1 MLVAGLSARGAVAQT
16 GTVVEGA
23 SELLFPTGARIVAM
37 GQAAAA
43 AVTGSEGLAWNPAAV
58 AHGPREMSF
67 GFVSGISVPASDA
80 SLAFVYPLPR
90 VVTFA
95 LSLRYLNDGQ
105 QSAQDSVGQTT
116 GTFFQSSTTLMA
128 TFAAP
133 FGDRFG
139 LGVNLKL
146 YAVGFSCSGFCN
158 LPDAK
163 PVTGALD
170 FGAQYALTKDSLISV
185 GLAVRNVG
193 LPLQINDSQQADPL
207 PGRLDVGIAVAPRLS
222 QYPGARITVAA
233 DVVTRL
239 NGEGG
244 PGYRFGGELSWLGQY
259 FARAGYVVAGPT
271 GAGPSYGVGVAR
283 GRWRADFAQFL
294 SDSYSGTGSK
304 PTYLTLRY
312 DF

>member
-1 MLVAGLSARGAVAQT
+1 
-16 GTVVEGA
+16 
-23 SELLFPTGARIVAM
+23 M

-43 AVTGSEGLAWNPAAV
+43 TAVGSEALWWNPASV

-67 GFVSGISVPASDA
+67 GFVSGVAVPSSDLT
-80 SLAFVYPLPR
+80 LAFVYPIPR
-90 VVTFA
+90 VITVA

-105 QSAQDSVGQTT
+105 QTAVDSVGQTT
-116 GTFFQSSTTLMA
+116 GAFYQSGATLTA

-139 LGVNLKL
+139 VGVNLKL
-146 YAVGFSCSGFCN
+146 LAVGYSCSGFCN

-170 FGAQYALTKDSLISV
+170 FGAQYAFTKDSLVSV
-185 GLAVRNVG
+185 GVAVRNVG

-207 PGRLDVGIAVAPRLS
+207 PGRLDVGIAIAPRLS

-259 FARAGYVVAGPT
+259 FARAGYVVAGPN

-312 DF
+312 GF